1 VSAMTPAHFEPFDL
15 PVDAVAWL
23 LDLWHA
29 IQVLDDCA
37 DGDPVDRGDLN
48 RAIYALLVSL
58 PANPFFERNS
68 RALLSQ
74 LATLVLKWKASD
86 DAERAGQADAR
97 SFMWRAGYY
106 DVVLAVVLLTH
117 GPEAT
122 MSAARHVMAL
132 YGETFEQYREE
143 FPCPIP

>member
-1 VSAMTPAHFEPFDL
+1 MTAAHFKQFDL
-15 PVDAVAWL
+15 HPDAVQWL

-48 RAIYALLVSL
+48 RAIYVLLVDL
-58 PANPFFERNS
+58 PANPFFERHS

-74 LATLVLKWKASD
+74 LATLVLKWKAAD
-86 DAERAGQADAR
+86 DAERNGRADAR

-143 FPCPIP
+143 FPCPNP